1 MGILLL
7 SLPYI
12 ALQSVDAIIA
22 ILQWRKQRIRYHFS
36 KGTVLRFEFELY
48 HRFKWL
54 QSLFFF
60 NFNPQHS
67 SSFPPYISDLR
78 ALFIL

>member
-54 QSLFFF
+54 QSLFFLILIH
-60 NFNPQHS
+60 NIP
-67 SSFPPYISDLR
+67 L
-78 ALFIL
+78 LFHPIFQI